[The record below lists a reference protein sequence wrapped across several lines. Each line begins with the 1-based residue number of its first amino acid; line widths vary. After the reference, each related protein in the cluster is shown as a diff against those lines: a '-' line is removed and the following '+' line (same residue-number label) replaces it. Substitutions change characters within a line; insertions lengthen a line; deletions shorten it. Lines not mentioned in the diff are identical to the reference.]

1 MAASLPNSVTSLLKE
16 KHFLHLATCWDN
28 KPHVSL
34 MNYTYI
40 SKNNSHYIV
49 LSTPKN
55 TTKYANI
62 TKNPRVSVLVH
73 DWIKSNPE
81 EGGRRNSLYELLTN
95 INRAEM
101 TNSVSVMLDGDAQV
115 LNSECSDYEFWKSLH
130 LNSGFK
136 DDIQAA
142 NYLTSDDNALI
153 LVTIEACKVTDAK
166 NNVELY

>member
-1 MAASLPNSVTSLLKE
+1 MTLLKE

-34 MNYTYI
+34 MNYTYF
-40 SKNNSHYIV
+40 SKSDTHYIV

-62 TKNPRVSVLVH
+62 TKNPQVSLLVH
-73 DWIKSNPE
+73 DWLKSNPE

-95 INRAEM
+95 INKTEL
-101 TNSVSVMLDGDAQV
+101 TDSVSVMLDGDAQV
-115 LNSECSDYEFWKSLH
+115 LSDQCPDYDFWKSLH

-153 LVTIEACKVTDAK
+153 LVTIKACKVTDAK